1 MRNAF
6 AQEITNLAKKN
17 KKIVLLSGDIG
28 NRLFDKFRASFPE
41 RYYNCGIAEACMTGV
56 ASGLAHL
63 GLSPI
68 TYTIATFNTVRC
80 LEQIKLDVCYPNLS
94 VVIVGTGAGLSY
106 ASLGATH
113 HSLEDMAFLR
123 TIPNLKILC
132 PSDPNEVKKL
142 LRDALKIGGPVY
154 LRLGKK
160 NEPII
165 KSRRRIGKSDLIIKG
180 KTNLLVSVGNILKF
194 VVEASKELKRKKINN
209 SVIDLRYIKP
219 LDSKVLRKVLKK
231 YKRIFVIEEHY
242 ISGGVGSSI
251 IEWAKVN
258 GFNSNNVFLIGAENK
273 FVHSAGDQFS
283 ARAKVGLG
291 IRNIVNKVIKITKKN
306 R

>member
-6 AQEITNLAKKN
+6 ADEITNLAKKD

-28 NRLFDKFRASFPE
+28 NRLFDKFRTRFPE
-41 RYYNCGIAEACMTGV
+41 RFYNCGIAEACMTGV
-56 ASGLAHL
+56 ASGIAHL

-80 LEQIKLDVCYPNLS
+80 LEQIKLDICYPNLP

-113 HSLEDMAFLR
+113 HSLEDIAFLR
-123 TIPNLKILC
+123 VIPNLKILC
-132 PSDPNEVKKL
+132 PSDPNEVRKL
-142 LRDALKIGGPVY
+142 LKDALKMKGPVY

-165 KSRRRIGKSDLIIKG
+165 RSRKRIGKSDLIIKG
-180 KTNLLVSVGNILKF
+180 KANLLISVGNILKF
-194 VVEASKELKRKKINN
+194 VIEASNELKRKKINN
-209 SVIDLRYIKP
+209 AVIDLRYIKP
-219 LDSKVLRKVLKK
+219 LDDKVLKIAFK
-231 YKRIFVIEEHY
+231 KFKKIFVIEEHY

-251 IEWAKVN
+251 IEWTKKN
-258 GFNSNNVFLIGAENK
+258 SFNSNNVFLLGADNK
-273 FVHSAGDQFS
+273 FVNSSGNQIS
-283 ARAKVGLG
+283 ARDKVGLS
-291 IRNIVNKVIKITKKN
+291 IKDIVNKVYESVKKI
-306 R
+306 